1 MRSVVHVT
9 FVAGALLV
17 LYGCKGS
24 STPTGPSAGTS
35 TFLGTFAAIQGQ
47 NGTLAV
53 AVQAKVARAPVPF
66 TLPLLATLHAESISA
81 TGNLSLVGGGAAS
94 LSGTYDSGSKALSLT
109 GGGYSMSGTLG
120 GATVTGKLTA
130 PAGSAGAFMAASTSS
145 GPATPYCSQQTTP
158 SGEKVFWNVYVSSTG
173 DISGSFA
180 VTNTASGG
188 AGYVTGRLTGTS
200 FTTTYVTTEGPF
212 KGDTGTSTGTMA
224 NGVANGIDKTGN
236 PFTASTA
243 LCGTAAT
250 IGGNPNPV

>member
-1 MRSVVHVT
+1 MRSAIQVT
-9 FVAGALLV
+9 FIAGALLV
-17 LYGCKGS
+17 SYGCKGS
-24 STPTGPSAGTS
+24 SSPTGPSAGTT
-35 TFLGTFAAIQGQ
+35 TFLGTFAALQGQ

-53 AVQAKVARAPVPF
+53 AVQAKVARARVPF
-66 TLPLLATLHAESISA
+66 TLPLVVTLRAESISA

-94 LSGTYDSGSKALSLT
+94 LSGTYDSGSKALSLS

-120 GATVTGKLTA
+120 GATVTGTLTA
-130 PAGSAGAFMAASTSS
+130 PTGAAGAFMTASTSS
-145 GPATPYCSQQTTP
+145 GAATVYCSQQVTP
-158 SGEKVFWNVYVSSTG
+158 SGEKVVWNVVVSSTG

-180 VTNTASGG
+180 VTPSG

-200 FTTTYVTTEGPF
+200 FTTTYVTTAGPF

-224 NGVANGIDKTGN
+224 NGVANGVDKTGN

-243 LCGTAAT
+243 SCGTIAGT